1 MAKKIVFEEEARKSL
16 LRGID
21 AVADAVKVTLG
32 PKGRNVILQKKFGAP
47 QIVNDGV
54 TIAKEIELQDGLEN
68 AGAQLLKEVSSK
80 TNDVAGDGTTTAS
93 VLAQAIVREG
103 LKNLTAGANPMS
115 MKRGIDKAVEIAIN
129 KIRDLSKSVSTKEEI
144 AQVAG
149 ISAGNNSE
157 IGELIAEAMEKVGH
171 DGVITVEESK
181 SFGTNL
187 KVVEGM
193 QFDKGY
199 ISPYFVTDPER
210 MEAVLEDAYVLCVN
224 KKINL
229 IADLVPVLEQVARD
243 GRSLLLIAEDVE
255 GEALATLVVNTMR
268 KVLRAVAVKAPGFG
282 DRRKAMLEDIAI
294 LTGGQ
299 MFTEELGIKLENIT
313 TDMMGL
319 AKRVTV
325 TKDETTIV
333 VGNETKEAVAE
344 RVRLIKKQ
352 IEASDSEYD
361 KEKLQERM
369 AKLSGGVAV
378 IEVGAATEIEL
389 KERKLRIEDALNATR
404 AANEEGIVPGG
415 GVALIR
421 VQQELESKINTMTF
435 ESDDEKSGYKILMA
449 ALDVPLRAIAYN
461 SGAKSDVVVENVRAE
476 KDAYGYDAL
485 LDRYTDMFAAGI
497 VDPAK
502 VTRSALENAASVGS
516 MLLTTQAAVVDIPEE
531 TKAPDMSAMAGMG
544 GMGGMMYPVI
554 HNQNF
559 RYRKG
564 SL

>member
-1 MAKKIVFEEEARKSL
+1 MAKKIVFNEEARKSL
-16 LRGID
+16 LKGID
-21 AVADAVKVTLG
+21 AVADAVKVTIG
-32 PKGRNVILQKKFGAP
+32 PKGRNVILEKKFGAP

-54 TIAKEIELQDGLEN
+54 TIAKEIELEDGLEN

-80 TNDVAGDGTTTAS
+80 TNDVAGDGTTTAA
-93 VLAQAIVREG
+93 VLAQAVVREG
-103 LKNLTAGANPMS
+103 LRNLTAGANPMCI
-115 MKRGIDKAVEIAIN
+115 KRGMDKGVKLAVE
-129 KIRDLSKSVSTKEEI
+129 KIKEMSRPVNSQESL
-144 AQVAG
+144 AQVAT
-149 ISAGNNSE
+149 ISAGNNHE
-157 IGELIAEAMEKVGH
+157 IGQLIAEAMEKVGH

-229 IADLVPVLEQVARD
+229 IADLVPILEQVARD
-243 GRSLLLIAEDVE
+243 GRSLLIIAEDVE

-294 LTGGQ
+294 LTGGE

-313 TDMMGL
+313 VQMLGK

-325 TKDETTIV
+325 TKDNTTIV
-333 VGNETKEAVAE
+333 VGDETKAKVEE
-344 RVRLIKKQ
+344 RVKLIKRQ
-352 IEASDSEYD
+352 IETSDSEYD
-361 KEKLQERM
+361 KEKLQERL

-378 IEVGAATEIEL
+378 IEVGAASEVEL

-404 AANEEGIVPGG
+404 AAKEEGIVPGG
-415 GVALIR
+415 GVALLR
-421 VQQELESKINTMTF
+421 VMQEMQKNLDTCQYAT
-435 ESDDEKSGYKILMA
+435 DDEKVGYRILLD
-449 ALDVPLRAIAYN
+449 ALHIPLKQIAEN
-461 SGAKSDVVVENVRAE
+461 AGVKGDVVVEEVKKLPTTE
-476 KDAYGYDAL
+476 GFDAMSNEYV
-485 LDRYTDMFAAGI
+485 DMFKEGI

-502 VTRSALENAASVGS
+502 VTRSALENAVSVAS
-516 MLLTTQAAVVDIPEE
+516 MLLTTEAAVVDIPSKEP
-531 TKAPDMSAMAGMG
+531 APAMPPMGG
-544 GMGGMMYPVI
+544 GMGGMM
-554 HNQNF
+554 
-559 RYRKG
+559 
-564 SL
+564 

>member
-1 MAKKIVFEEEARKSL
+1 MAKRIVFDEEARKAL
-16 LRGID
+16 LNGID

-54 TIAKEIELQDGLEN
+54 TIAKEIELKDELEN

-103 LKNLTAGANPMS
+103 LKNLTAGANPIS
-115 MKRGIDKAVEIAIN
+115 MKKGIDKAIALSVE
-129 KIRDLSKSVSTKEEI
+129 KIKSLSKAVNTKEEI
-144 AQVAG
+144 AQVAA
-149 ISAGNNSE
+149 ISAGNNNE
-157 IGELIAEAMEKVGH
+157 IGELIAEAMDKVGH

-199 ISPYFVTDPER
+199 ISPYFVTDAER
-210 MEAVLEDAYVLCVN
+210 MEAILEDAYVLCVN

-243 GRSLLLIAEDVE
+243 GRSLLLIAEDIE

-299 MFTEELGIKLENIT
+299 MFTEELGLKLENIT

-333 VGNETKEAVAE
+333 VGDETRQAVQE
-344 RVRLIKKQ
+344 RVALIKKQ
-352 IEASDSEYD
+352 IELSDSEYD
-361 KEKLQERM
+361 KEKLNERV

-415 GVALIR
+415 GVALVR
-421 VQQELESKINTMTF
+421 VQQELEAKLESTSF
-435 ESDDEKSGYKILMA
+435 DSDDEKSGYKILMA
-449 ALDVPLRAIAYN
+449 ALDVPLKAIAN
-461 SGAKSDVVVENVRAE
+461 NAGAKGDVVVDMVKSE
-476 KDAYGYDAL
+476 KDAFGYDAL
-485 LDRYTDMFAAGI
+485 LERYTDMFAAGI

-531 TKAPDMSAMAGMG
+531 SKAPDMSAAMANM
-544 GMGGMMYPVI
+544 GMGGMM
-554 HNQNF
+554 
-559 RYRKG
+559 
-564 SL
+564 

>member
-1 MAKKIVFEEEARKSL
+1 MAKKIVFEEEARKAL

-32 PKGRNVILQKKFGAP
+32 PKGRNVILQKKFGSP

-54 TIAKEIELQDGLEN
+54 TIAKEIELADGLEN
-68 AGAQLLKEVSSK
+68 SGAQLLKEVSSK

-115 MKRGIDKAVEIAIN
+115 MKRGIDKAVELAVE
-129 KIRDLSKSVSTKEEI
+129 KIKSCSKSVDTKEGI
-144 AQVAG
+144 AQVAT

-157 IGELIAEAMEKVGH
+157 IGNLIAEAMDKVGH

-199 ISPYFVTDPER
+199 ISPYFVTDAER

-229 IADLVPVLEQVARD
+229 ISDLVPVLEQVARD

-313 TDMMGL
+313 TDMMGK

-325 TKDETTIV
+325 TKNETTIV
-333 VGNETKEAVAE
+333 VGNETKDAVAKQ
-344 RVRLIKKQ
+344 VSLIKSQ
-352 IEASDSEYD
+352 MAISDSEYD
-361 KEKLQERM
+361 REKMQERI

-378 IEVGAATEIEL
+378 IEVGAATEVEL

-415 GVALIR
+415 GVMLIR
-421 VQQELESKINTMTF
+421 VQQYLEEKLADITF
-435 ESDDEKSGYKILMA
+435 DSDDEKSGYKILMA
-449 ALDVPLRAIAYN
+449 ALDMPLRAIAYN
-461 SGAKSDVVVENVRAE
+461 AGAKSDVVVDNVRSG

-485 LDRYTDMFAAGI
+485 LYRYTDMFEAGI

-502 VTRSALENAASVGS
+502 VTRSALENAASVAS
-516 MLLTTQAAVVDIPEE
+516 MLLTTEAAVVDIPEE
-531 TKAPDMSAMAGMG
+531 KPAPDMSAMAGMG
-544 GMGGMMYPVI
+544 GMGGMM
-554 HNQNF
+554 
-559 RYRKG
+559 
-564 SL
+564 